1 MFSHWPRIVHGD
13 SPLITTLDKAEQLDG
28 TPLQCNVM
36 GGYIGWWWKVLSELL
51 ESSWARDHSSHIGEI
66 NPEISNLTKGQ
77 TVQ

>member
-1 MFSHWPRIVHGD
+1 VFSYRPRIVHED
-13 SPLITTLDKAEQLDG
+13 LPLTTMPDKPEQLDG
-28 TPLQCNVM
+28 TPPQGTM
-36 GGYIGWWWKVLSELL
+36 IGGYTGWRRTVLSELS